1 MFARTKRLTLR
12 PGWPEDAEDLRAAIA
27 HEAVVMRLARCP
39 WPYELAHASD
49 FLSSPR
55 GSEEPRFLIFAHD
68 DAAPRLVGGAA
79 LEPVGEGR
87 ATLGYWLT
95 PAAWGRGY
103 ATEAAAM
110 MLEIAREAFRY
121 ARVEATHHLD
131 NPTSRRVLEKL
142 GFAEVRRESQPSLA
156 QGRAVA
162 CAVMARALT

>member
-12 PGWPEDAEDLRAAIA
+12 PGWPEEAEALRDAIA
-27 HEAVVMRLARCP
+27 HEAVVMRLARAP
-39 WPYELAHASD
+39 WPYALEHAAD
-49 FLSSPR
+49 FLSRDR
-55 GSEEPRFLIFAHD
+55 GAEEATFLIFAHD
-68 DAAPRLVGGAA
+68 EAAPRLVGGIG
-79 LEPVGEGR
+79 LEHAGTGK

-121 ARVEATHHLD
+121 RHVEAAHHLD
-131 NPTSRRVLEKL
+131 NPASRRVLEKL
-142 GFAEVRRESQPSLA
+142 GFIEDRRESQMSLA

-162 CAVMARALT
+162 CAVMARALA